1 MTDDEYD
8 LRLIERDPFAA
19 PPSRLGVRNV
29 PKPANEPL
37 ENEYYRAFLGQGVG
51 MGWGEE
57 GEAWLRSKLPG
68 GRSYEDEVR
77 DLRERYA
84 EFSRRN
90 PTGSTIAEVAGG
102 IVPTAAA
109 LLAAP
114 FTGGA
119 TAPAAAA
126 GAARTAGALG
136 RLAQRYRDAPLLART
151 AGVGGTTGAVTG
163 AGTAD
168 EGDRLNEAIVG
179 GGLGTTVGVALPLA
193 MQGTGG
199 AYRFLRDRLASSEPA
214 TTEVAASR
222 ISRALERAD
231 MTPEEA
237 AAKIEADRLQ
247 GIPSTLANV
256 DPKVAALLERVAPRS
271 EGTER
276 RIVEALEPQMEG
288 SRYRASV
295 QTQQRLGA
303 GNLAEDEEA
312 ITRSLRSNADQNYRA
327 AYAAGDVDDP
337 QISQMLQS
345 PSIMGAWK
353 DAAELARLDAQAA
366 RSNAIR
372 AGDESFNPRDFLI
385 RAPGDMPDVKTI
397 DYLKRA
403 LDARINSLFRSSDTT
418 ARTEA
423 AALRVVRDN
432 LRERTKEVVP
442 AYREALERYAGDT
455 EVKQALRSG
464 FEDFNKLTNEE
475 INRMFTRAPS
485 AGGMSDAEKD
495 AFVTGVNRFL
505 YGRLMEAPIG
515 QNAVGRLIR
524 SPEMEAKLR
533 PMFDSPAHFD
543 LFKAALEREGQLYD
557 QGKRALESAVRGGR
571 ARAAGDIE
579 ESSELGQV
587 VTNLAHGNWRSGL
600 VNFASSVAR
609 NSTISEKA
617 AQKLTDMLL
626 SSSPNEVAAAVRIL
640 EDFGERAA
648 GSRAFSEAMQ
658 TGLTRGV
665 TGAAFTREPPRRR
678 DATAED

>member
-1 MTDDEYD
+1 
-8 LRLIERDPFAA
+8 
-19 PPSRLGVRNV
+19 
-29 PKPANEPL
+29 
-37 ENEYYRAFLGQGVG
+37 
-51 MGWGEE
+51 
-57 GEAWLRSKLPG
+57 
-68 GRSYEDEVR
+68 
-77 DLRERYA
+77 
-84 EFSRRN
+84 
-90 PTGSTIAEVAGG
+90 
-102 IVPTAAA
+102 
-109 LLAAP
+109 
-114 FTGGA
+114 
-119 TAPAAAA
+119 
-126 GAARTAGALG
+126 
-136 RLAQRYRDAPLLART
+136 
-151 AGVGGTTGAVTG
+151 
-163 AGTAD
+163 
-168 EGDRLNEAIVG
+168 
-179 GGLGTTVGVALPLA
+179 
-193 MQGTGG
+193 
-199 AYRFLRDRLASSEPA
+199 
-214 TTEVAASR
+214 
-222 ISRALERAD
+222 
-231 MTPEEA
+231 
-237 AAKIEADRLQ
+237 
-247 GIPSTLANV
+247 
-256 DPKVAALLERVAPRS
+256 
-271 EGTER
+271 
-276 RIVEALEPQMEG
+276 
-288 SRYRASV
+288 
-295 QTQQRLGA
+295 
-303 GNLAEDEEA
+303 
-312 ITRSLRSNADQNYRA
+312 
-327 AYAAGDVDDP
+327 
-337 QISQMLQS
+337 
-345 PSIMGAWK
+345 
-353 DAAELARLDAQAA
+353 
-366 RSNAIR
+366 
-372 AGDESFNPRDFLI
+372 
-385 RAPGDMPDVKTI
+385 
-397 DYLKRA
+397 
-403 LDARINSLFRSSDTT
+403 
-418 ARTEA
+418 
-423 AALRVVRDN
+423 VRDN